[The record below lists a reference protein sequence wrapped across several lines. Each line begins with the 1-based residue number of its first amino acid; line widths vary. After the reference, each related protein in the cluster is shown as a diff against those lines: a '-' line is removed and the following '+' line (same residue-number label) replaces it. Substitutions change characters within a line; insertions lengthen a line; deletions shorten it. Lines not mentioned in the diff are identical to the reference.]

1 MNQDLNNLL
10 QDWPH
15 ESGQLKVRKIIGND
29 GKAKLQLRLDL
40 GLIQMEM
47 NGRPDGTRPHNSDSL
62 LSYFQKRA
70 KRKIGAGEPFTLTPE
85 QCNEL
90 QQEGLQYYHRYIS
103 LFQVEDYPAVI
114 RDTQRNLDMFDF
126 IKKYAPR
133 EEIAQSMEQFRPYVM
148 MMKVRATATIEL
160 EREDYMAAIDK
171 VQKGMEEI
179 RAAYIEAGHPQSG
192 EGTPEIT
199 FLEEWLEEIHQQRPI
214 PALERMQRELEQA
227 IAAEA
232 YERAAELRDLI
243 RAQQE
248 QPQQEQARQE
258 QV

>member
-40 GLIQMEM
+40 GLIQMEL

-62 LSYFQKRA
+62 LAYFQKRA
-70 KRKIGAGEPFTLTPE
+70 KRKTEAGESFTLTPD
-85 QCNEL
+85 QCSEL

-103 LFQVEDYPAVI
+103 LFQVEDFPAVI

-126 IKKYAPR
+126 IKNYAPR
-133 EEIAQSMEQFRPYVM
+133 EEIAQSMEQFRPYVV
-148 MMKVRATATIEL
+148 MMKVRALASIEM
-160 EREDYMAAIDK
+160 ERENYAAAIRE
-171 VQKGMEEI
+171 VEKGMKLIAEI
-179 RAAYIEAGHPQSG
+179 YTDGGHPHAG

-199 FLEEWLEEIHQQRPI
+199 FLEEWLEEIQQQRPI
-214 PALERMQRELEQA
+214 SALERMRREMDQA
-227 IAAEA
+227 ISAEA

-243 RAQQE
+243 RTREQQGTSE
-248 QPQQEQARQE
+248 
-258 QV
+258 

>member
-29 GKAKLQLRLDL
+29 GKEKLQLRLDL

-62 LSYFQKRA
+62 LAYYQRRA
-70 KRKIGAGEPFTLTPE
+70 KRKEQAGDTFTLTAD

-103 LFQVEDYPAVI
+103 LFQMEDYPAVI

-133 EEIAQSMEQFRPYVM
+133 EEIAQGMEQFRPYVI
-148 MMKVRATATIEL
+148 MMKVRAMGSIEI
-160 EREDYMAAIDK
+160 EREDYHAAIRM
-171 VQKGMEEI
+171 VEEGI
-179 RAAYIEAGHPQSG
+179 ESIQAAYAEAGHPQNGS
-192 EGTPEIT
+192 GTPEIS
-199 FLEEWLEEIHQQRPI
+199 FLEEWLEEIQQQRPI
-214 PALERMQRELEQA
+214 SPLERLQREMELA
-227 IAAEA
+227 IASES
-232 YERAAELRDLI
+232 YEKAAELRDKI
-243 RAQQE
+243 RAHQSS
-248 QPQQEQARQE
+248 
-258 QV
+258 V

>member
-29 GKAKLQLRLDL
+29 GKEKLQLRLDL

-47 NGRPDGTRPHNSDSL
+47 NGRPDGARPHNSDSL
-62 LSYFQKRA
+62 LSYYQRRA
-70 KRKIGAGEPFTLTPE
+70 KRKTEAGEKFVLTPE
-85 QCNEL
+85 QCSDL

-103 LFQVEDYPAVI
+103 LFQVEDFASVI

-148 MMKVRATATIEL
+148 MMKVRACASIEI
-160 EREDYMAAIDK
+160 EREDFAAAIRQ
-171 VQKGMEEI
+171 VQEGRDEI
-179 RAAYIEAGHPQSG
+179 GAAYREAGHAEAG
-192 EGTPEIT
+192 EGTPEVT
-199 FLEEWLEEIHQQRPI
+199 FLEEWLEEIQQQRPLS
-214 PALERMQRELEQA
+214 ALERMQKEMDQA
-227 IAAEA
+227 IAREA

-243 RAQQE
+243 RAQEKQE
-248 QPQQEQARQE
+248 KVE
-258 QV
+258 

>member
-29 GKAKLQLRLDL
+29 GRAKLQLRLDL

-62 LSYFQKRA
+62 LAYFQKRA
-70 KRKIGAGEPFTLTPE
+70 KRKIDAGENFNLTPD
-85 QCNEL
+85 QCSEL

-103 LFQVEDYPAVI
+103 LFQVEDFPAVI

-126 IKKYAPR
+126 IKKHAPR
-133 EEIAQSMEQFRPYVM
+133 EDIAQSMEQFRPYVM
-148 MMKVRATATIEL
+148 MMKVRALASIEI
-160 EREDYMAAIDK
+160 EREDFLAAIRQ
-171 VQKGMEEI
+171 VEKGIQQITE
-179 RAAYIEAGHPQSG
+179 AYTEAGHPQAG

-214 PALERMQRELEQA
+214 SPLERMRREMEQA
-227 IAAEA
+227 IMSEA

-243 RAQQE
+243 RAKEE
-248 QPQQEQARQE
+248 QGTNE
-258 QV
+258 

>member
-1 MNQDLNNLL
+1 ML

-29 GKAKLQLRLDL
+29 GKEKLQLRLDL

-47 NGRPDGTRPHNSDSL
+47 SGRPDGTRPHNSESL
-62 LSYFQKRA
+62 LAYYQRRA
-70 KRKIGAGEPFTLTPE
+70 KKKIDLGESYELTPD
-85 QCNEL
+85 QCSEL

-103 LFQVEDYPAVI
+103 LFQIEDFLAVI

-148 MMKVRATATIEL
+148 MMKVRARASIEI
-160 EREDYMAAIDK
+160 EREDFAAAIHQVED
-171 VQKGMEEI
+171 GRESI
-179 RAAYIEAGHPQSG
+179 LRAYTEAGHPEAG
-192 EGTPEIT
+192 VGTPEIT
-199 FLEEWLEEIHQQRPI
+199 FLDEWLEEIQQRRPI
-214 PALERMQRELEQA
+214 STLERMQREMDQA
-227 IAAEA
+227 IAMEA

-243 RAQQE
+243 KAREKQE
-248 QPQQEQARQE
+248 KIE
-258 QV
+258 